1 MKKLI
6 LLVVS
11 FFIMFFGSKIFAE
24 SITVETYCEGAG
36 PGIYIKSSEYANS
49 LAKYLCIH
57 PLRKAPQ
64 DLVDKLSVVNGK
76 IITDKDKTYNVI
88 KKLAKQLGESELG
101 IDYYMDVWK
110 EEPQREEFCW
120 KNIED
125 LNKKIDELLK
135 GLLDILIYYC

>member
-1 MKKLI
+1 M
-6 LLVVS
+6 
-11 FFIMFFGSKIFAE
+11 MFFSSKIFAE

-101 IDYYMDVWK
+101 IDYYGECWRDGSIS
-110 EEPQREEFCW
+110 EEICL
-120 KNIED
+120 KNID
-125 LNKKIDELLK
+125 MLDEKSDEALK
-135 GLLDILIYYC
+135 GLLDILIYYY